1 MLLML
6 ALLLLLH
13 HADVCAGQPA
23 AGLRRLSVE
32 YRQRPQ
38 DIGVGV
44 PTFSWEIVD
53 HARGITQSG
62 FTLTVTSLAANI
74 SRGQC
79 MGSHRTPSQ
88 PVEDPLDP
96 LQIGKSHRKR
106 ARTTCSVRVPSLA
119 RL

>member
-6 ALLLLLH
+6 ALQLLLH

-62 FTLTVTSLAANI
+62 FTLTVTTGLLTSQGVSAWGPTGPLRNL
-74 SRGQC
+74 S
-79 MGSHRTPSQ
+79 RTPWILS
-88 PVEDPLDP
+88 
-96 LQIGKSHRKR
+96 R
-106 ARTTCSVRVPSLA
+106 
-119 RL
+119 